1 MSLSPHPRSPVEA
14 RPPLAAVRF
23 ECASKLDAQGSASL
37 ELSGEL
43 DGAVCR
49 EFETQLAEAQRASAV
64 VTLDLRRLTFMDSA
78 GYAVLVVAA
87 RNSRSDA
94 RLILTG
100 CRGQV
105 SRLLNLVGLPEKV
118 EIQERPTPSVFG
130 VDAKDSATGTGS
142 GASIGA

>member
-1 MSLSPHPRSPVEA
+1 MSLSPHPRSPVET

-23 ECASKLDAQGSASL
+23 ECSYKLDARGSASL

-43 DGAVCR
+43 DLAVCR

-78 GYAVLVVAA
+78 GYAVLVMAA
-87 RNSRSDA
+87 RNSRPDA

-118 EIQERPTPSVFG
+118 EIQERPIPSDPRAG
-130 VDAKDSATGTGS
+130 INASATGTGS
-142 GASIGA
+142 EASVAA